1 MTQRYSMEGDFC
13 VYIVGTKL
21 KKHHKSNTMIFT
33 DIKISCWE
41 DMTLEEL

>member
-1 MTQRYSMEGDFC
+1 MEGDFC

-21 KKHHKSNTMIFT
+21 KKHHKNNAMIFS
-33 DIKISCWE
+33 DNKNSCWE